1 MHIATDHH
9 SVSDVA
15 HLRLADLAALRV
27 WGDVCGLD
35 VTIQPADA
43 GLSGE
48 MAFIGSGGGGSSWC
62 VYCINRRLWLA
73 YLPNPS
79 RECLEGWTVEIGSVV
94 DAMALI
100 IADTES

>member
-1 MHIATDHH
+1 M
-9 SVSDVA
+9 
-15 HLRLADLAALRV
+15 
-27 WGDVCGLD
+27 D

-48 MAFIGSGGGGSSWC
+48 MALIESGGGGSSWC

-73 YLPNPS
+73 YLPDPS
-79 RECLEGWTVEIGSVV
+79 RQYDEGWTVQVGSVV
-94 DAMALI
+94 EAMALV